1 MSATLPILNAF
12 KARLNAHF
20 PDWDCQLMPDDPSTY
35 FLDHPNGAILI
46 SYAGSDFGEPR
57 PSAAI
62 TQSRTLTILL
72 TVMSRN
78 LHNDFG
84 AIELL
89 DNLRL
94 ALVGFRPPNCSECY
108 LKDEAFDEQESG
120 IWVYQL
126 VLKTQTMQV
135 QQCEQAGDSKPKFAS
150 LVARQKGE
158 PLDPRIK
165 PKS

>member
-12 KARLNAHF
+12 KDRLNARF
-20 PDWDCQLMPDDPSTY
+20 PDWDCQLMPSEPSRY
-35 FLDHPNGAILI
+35 RLSHPNGAILI

-57 PSAAI
+57 PSSSI
-62 TQSRTLTILL
+62 TQSRTLHILF

-84 AIELL
+84 AIALL

-94 ALVGFRPPNCSECY
+94 TLVGFRPPNCSECY
-108 LKDEAFDEQESG
+108 LKEEQFDEQASG

-126 VLKTQTMQV
+126 VLATQTMQV
-135 QQCEQAGDSKPKFAS
+135 QQCEQAVDTRPKFAN

-158 PLDPRIK
+158 PLDPRLI
-165 PKS
+165 PKG